1 MLLKKTYWIS
11 LITSLLIINNI
22 ACSEKSKV
30 TCSYGNLFK
39 INFDYISIKDAE
51 NETRKVIK
59 ELNLPEERLECLKE
73 LF

>member
-1 MLLKKTYWIS
+1 MLLRRNFWI
-11 LITSLLIINNI
+11 LLMTSLLIINNI

-39 INFDYISIKDAE
+39 INFDYISIKNAE
-51 NETRKVIK
+51 IETRKVIK